1 MAKSTIVKLM
11 CQETGKLFEFEAD
24 HAERILQ
31 MRDSGW
37 ELPKD
42 SEYEFKDGNLN
53 RRAKKDSK

>member
-1 MAKSTIVKLM
+1 MAKTTKVLLNR
-11 CQETGKLFEFEAD
+11 QEDGKAFEFEVS

-42 SEYEFKDGNLN
+42 SEYEYKDGTITP
-53 RRAKKDSK
+53 RDKGKGK